1 MAARY
6 VIFDLD
12 DTLVHSGAVRLAFC
26 RVATAWGIGPAR
38 VEEVCDALPGRPA
51 RDVFAALGL
60 GERDAARAA
69 ERFLALLDELNERE
83 PAVPYPDA
91 DATLRALRACGARMF
106 LSTGSP
112 EARALRVLAD
122 QAWTVFDLVL
132 GSDARQRKGPE
143 HFTAMASHLRA
154 AGWTA
159 RAAAVGD
166 SPADMRLAADH
177 GVPVRIGVDR
187 GAAEQAL
194 RAHGATHVVR
204 RLADVVPIIAA
215 A

>member
-26 RVATAWGIGPAR
+26 QVATGWNVGPAR

-51 RDVFAALGL
+51 REIFKALGL
-60 GERDAARAA
+60 DDAAAA
-69 ERFLALLDELNERE
+69 EATERFFARLEELNAVE

-91 DATLRALRACGARMF
+91 EATLQAVRECGARMI

-112 EARALRVLAD
+112 EGRAQRVLAEKG
-122 QAWTVFDLVL
+122 WRVFDLVL
-132 GSDARQRKGPE
+132 GSGPGGSKGPE
-143 HFTAMASHLRA
+143 HFTAMASHVRA
-154 AGWTA
+154 QRWTEQA
-159 RAAAVGD
+159 VAVGD
-166 SPADMRLAADH
+166 SPADMRLAAEH
-177 GVPVRIGVDR
+177 GVAVRIGVDR
-187 GAAEQAL
+187 GEDGTAL
-194 RAHGATHVVR
+194 RESGATHVVR

>member
-26 RVATAWGIGPAR
+26 QVATAWNIGPER
-38 VEEVCDALPGRPA
+38 VERICDAMPGRPA
-51 RDVFAALGL
+51 QSVFAALGL
-60 GERDAARAA
+60 DDRQAARAT
-69 ERFLALLDELNERE
+69 ERFLIRLDELSEQA

-91 DATLRALRACGARMF
+91 EETLRAVEGCGATMI

-112 EARALRVLAD
+112 EARAHRVLAD
-122 QAWTVFDLVL
+122 AAWTVFDLVL
-132 GSDARQRKGPE
+132 GCGPDRRKGPS
-143 HFTAMASHLRA
+143 HFTAVASHLRA
-154 AGWTA
+154 QGWTEH
-159 RAAAVGD
+159 AAAIGD
-166 SPADMRLAADH
+166 SPADMRLAAEF

-187 GAAEQAL
+187 RGDATKL
-194 RAHGATHVVR
+194 RDHGATHVVR
-204 RLADVVPIIAA
+204 QRADDVPIIAA

>member
-26 RVATAWGIGPAR
+26 RVATAWNVGPAR
-38 VEEVCDALPGRPA
+38 VEDVCDALPGRPA
-51 RDVFAALGL
+51 HEVFAALGL
-60 GERDAARAA
+60 AGREAAQAT
-69 ERFLALLDELNERE
+69 ERFFALLDELNERE

-91 DATLRALRACGARMF
+91 DATLRAVRACGARMI

-122 QAWTVFDLVL
+122 KAWTVFDLVL
-132 GSDARQRKGPE
+132 GSDARERKGPD
-143 HFTAMASHLRA
+143 HFTAIASHLRPGWA
-154 AGWTA
+154 AA
-159 RAAAVGD
+159 AAAVGD
-166 SPADMRLAADH
+166 SPQDMRLAAEH
-177 GVPVRIGVDR
+177 GVLLRIGVDR
-187 GAAEQAL
+187 GDDARAL
-194 RAHGATHVVR
+194 REHGATHVVR